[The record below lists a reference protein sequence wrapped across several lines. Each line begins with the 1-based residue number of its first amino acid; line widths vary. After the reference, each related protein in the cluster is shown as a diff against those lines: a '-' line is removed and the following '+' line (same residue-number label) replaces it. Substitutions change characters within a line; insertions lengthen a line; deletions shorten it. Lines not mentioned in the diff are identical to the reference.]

1 MFYVLICFFVMSTGF
16 EVQFNLV
23 LCDVLA
29 YNLELFHPQ
38 WQSSTFFLIYSSSH
52 LLKSH
57 TKTGALKFFKT
68 LQLLSNPLSYGRST

>member
-16 EVQFNLV
+16 EVQFSLV

-52 LLKSH
+52 LLKVTQKLVLWSS
-57 TKTGALKFFKT
+57 LKLCNYYLT
-68 LQLLSNPLSYGRST
+68 L